1 MDIGSIAII
10 LSVALSGLFMIIGPI
25 MEVKGYIFFQK
36 PLCEPKTKGRYG
48 IGIMTIGGILFV
60 LGLILRI
67 NTSSLQVT
75 PFVIGG
81 YVLWFLGGIIAL
93 LRNETLSILEN
104 GRGE

>member
-1 MDIGSIAII
+1 MDIGGIAII

-25 MEVKGYIFFQK
+25 IEVKGYIFFQK
-36 PLCEPKTKGRYG
+36 PLCEPKTEGRYG
-48 IGIMTIGGILFV
+48 MGIMAIGGILFII
-60 LGLILRI
+60 GLILRT
-67 NTSSLQVT
+67 NLSSPQVT

-93 LRNETLSILEN
+93 LRNETLSILAK